1 MQTLFI
7 ISLSASFIGALL
19 WFSIWAFWLHP
30 PEGWLGNGIISRVS
44 VQQNEAIRH
53 SRGFR
58 LLKVGTLLLWF
69 ATAALFVQL
78 LVEQGR

>member
-1 MQTLFI
+1 MLTLFI

-19 WFSIWAFWLHP
+19 WFSLWAFWLHP
-30 PEGWLGNGIISRVS
+30 PEGWLGNGIVSHVS
-44 VQQNEAIRH
+44 VQQNETLRR
-53 SRGFR
+53 SGWFR

-78 LVEQGR
+78 LVEHGR